1 MYKGRSRQDWLTL
14 VESWRSSGLS
24 VANFAKANHCNQHSL
39 RYWIASASK
48 RSKSISGAPPAFVKL
63 KVPAQAET
71 QSEPKVSQLVRLH
84 LAKNLALELDEKVE
98 SPTLLAAIILISG
111 LMR

>member
-1 MYKGRSRQDWLTL
+1 MYKGRSRQDWLAL

-24 VANFAKANHCNQHSL
+24 VANFAKANQCNQHSL

-48 RSKSISGAPPAFVKL
+48 KSKSISG
-63 KVPAQAET
+63 T
-71 QSEPKVSQLVRLH
+71 QSSFLKLRVPRQTETRSEPQVSKLVRLH
-84 LAKNLALELDEKVE
+84 FGKNLALEIDEKVE
-98 SPTLLAAIILISG
+98 SPALLAAVIFISG